1 MSNSNTQTKNV
12 FDNAGRVWSYRAIE
26 KKERLN
32 QWEPISEEA
41 WDNFVEGA
49 LKAESLLSPKNMSIC
64 IAIILGSI
72 YLMYLLLIA

>member
-32 QWEPISEEA
+32 EWEPISEEA
-41 WDNFVEGA
+41 WNNFVEGA
-49 LKAESLLSPKNMSIC
+49 LKAESLLSPKNMGVC
-64 IAIILGSI
+64 IAIIIGLI
-72 YLMYLLLIA
+72 YLVYLLSAA